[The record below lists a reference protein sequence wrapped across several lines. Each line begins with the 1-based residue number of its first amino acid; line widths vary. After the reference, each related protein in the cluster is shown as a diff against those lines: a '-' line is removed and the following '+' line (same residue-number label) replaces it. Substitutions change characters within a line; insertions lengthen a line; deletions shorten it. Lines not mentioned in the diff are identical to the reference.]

1 VHPAYA
7 RGVGAPPFDIET
19 PPPRLEPTPRWIRV
33 RSGDEWIADSRDAQ
47 LLVWYGPGMLPTY
60 CLPPQSVR
68 VDLLTP
74 SAPGTR
80 APAAFMEPHDV
91 RVGAS
96 DVPGSAFLLRNPPE
110 PFEAAD
116 GSWTFAWDDPGVE
129 WFEEATRVH
138 VHARDPRHRVDAI
151 PSERHVRVE
160 LEGVLLAETRRP
172 VALFETTLPT
182 RWYLPREDVRVDL
195 LQPSD
200 TVTQC
205 PFKGVA
211 EFFSVRVGGDV
222 HRDLAWSYPD
232 PILENPRIAG
242 LVAFFNEHVDLIVDG
257 ERLRRPLT
265 PWSLDARA

>member
-1 VHPAYA
+1 
-7 RGVGAPPFDIET
+7 
-19 PPPRLEPTPRWIRV
+19 
-33 RSGDEWIADSRDAQ
+33 
-47 LLVWYGPGMLPTY
+47 
-60 CLPPQSVR
+60 
-68 VDLLTP
+68 
-74 SAPGTR
+74 
-80 APAAFMEPHDV
+80 MEPHDV
-91 RVGAS
+91 RVRAS
-96 DVPGSAFLLRNPPE
+96 DVHGSAFLLRNPPE
-110 PFEAAD
+110 PFEAAE
-116 GSWTFAWDDPGVE
+116 GFWTFAWNDPGVE